1 MEKFY
6 LDPEALKSLRDTQ
19 RRMDMSPTDKLKARE
34 GDHGQGDRLN
44 QKKYF
49 SPIRNASVSP

>member
-1 MEKFY
+1 
-6 LDPEALKSLRDTQ
+6 
-19 RRMDMSPTDKLKARE
+19 MDMSPTDKLKARE

-49 SPIRNASVSP
+49 SPIRNASVSESLRYETQFCPHSWTSIR